1 VRANFARTA
10 AAPQLQLM
18 EMTMPEITLYTKPT
32 CPYCLAAKALL
43 RGKGAAF
50 REIDIENNRA
60 KTLEMIERSGRR
72 TVPQIYVG
80 GTHVGGYDDLRALEN
95 EGGLDALLTARV

>member
-1 VRANFARTA
+1 
-10 AAPQLQLM
+10 M
-18 EMTMPEITLYTKPT
+18 SEITLYTKRT

-60 KTLEMIERSGRR
+60 RTLEMIERSGRR
-72 TVPQIYVG
+72 TVPQIFVG
-80 GTHVGGYDDLRALEN
+80 DTHVGGYDDLRALEKQ
-95 EGGLDALLTARV
+95 GGLDALLTAEV

>member
-1 VRANFARTA
+1 
-10 AAPQLQLM
+10 M
-18 EMTMPEITLYTKPT
+18 SEITLYTKPT

-60 KTLEMIERSGRR
+60 RTLEMIERSGRR
-72 TVPQIYVG
+72 TVPQIFVG
-80 GTHVGGYDDLRALEN
+80 DTHVGGYDDLRALEKQ
-95 EGGLDALLTARV
+95 GHLDALLTAEV